1 MFRLNNKIFIILIIL
16 ALVCSMV
23 IIKCYFLQN
32 IDLITTI
39 VFIPREFRELY
50 LDMSI
55 GYIVSFVFYILQ
67 VYFPEKLK
75 SKKFYKKNY
84 TNLENL
90 FNDLKKMI
98 VCIDN
103 FYYIEVDKPLK
114 IRDTNRSIIL
124 KLVEKIKIIV
134 IGVQNFF
141 IMI

>member
-67 VYFPEKLK
+67 VYFQ
-75 SKKFYKKNY
+75 KN
-84 TNLENL
+84 
-90 FNDLKKMI
+90 
-98 VCIDN
+98 
-103 FYYIEVDKPLK
+103 
-114 IRDTNRSIIL
+114 
-124 KLVEKIKIIV
+124 
-134 IGVQNFF
+134 
-141 IMI
+141 